1 MGFGKKLKKA
11 FKKVTKVVSK
21 VAPGAGDLLGG
32 GDKGGKEQVQAPEV
46 QAPVQNIQ
54 ATTEVAKKEV
64 DEDGDADTESAKKK
78 ARSGGKKGLSVARSS
93 GSGLNI

>member
-11 FKKVTKVVSK
+11 FKKVSK
-21 VAPGAGDLLGG
+21 IATGGAGVLGLGG
-32 GDKGGKEQVQAPEV
+32 EDKPKDQVQAPEV
-46 QAPVQNIQ
+46 QAPSTVQ

-64 DEDGDADTESAKKK
+64 DEDGEADTEAAKKK
-78 ARSGGKKGLSVARSS
+78 ARAGGKKGLSVARSS